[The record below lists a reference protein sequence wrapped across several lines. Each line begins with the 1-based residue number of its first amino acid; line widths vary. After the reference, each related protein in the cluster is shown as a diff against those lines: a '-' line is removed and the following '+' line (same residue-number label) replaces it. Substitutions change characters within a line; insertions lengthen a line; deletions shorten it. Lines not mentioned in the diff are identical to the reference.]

1 MDNLTL
7 LYICG
12 FYNILL
18 TFFHILFWRIFKWE
32 TTLDKGTKANKA
44 IIQIINNQLIYL
56 FAIMAMVYLL
66 FPTALLNSK
75 LGNVILMGYAGFWI
89 VRFIQQFLF
98 LKQKGKFVIALSFLF
113 FFGAVI
119 HLLPILLNK

>member
-7 LYICG
+7 LYVCG

-18 TFFHILFWRIFKWE
+18 SIFHILFWRIFKWKI
-32 TTLDKGTKANKA
+32 TLNKGSKTNKA
-44 IIQIINNQLIYL
+44 IIQIINIQLIYL
-56 FAIMAMVYLL
+56 FAFMAIIYLL
-66 FPTALLNSK
+66 FPTELLNTK
-75 LGNVILMGYAGFWI
+75 LGNTILIGYAGFWI
-89 VRFIQQFLF
+89 VRFIQQFIF
-98 LKQKGKFVIALSFLF
+98 LKQKGKFVISLSFLF